1 MLKSV
6 FLYLGLCLTIG
17 SLSGQTT
24 ADTSILQ
31 FSGMVVY
38 EENEELFPL
47 PFTNILIKKSGR
59 GTYSN
64 LDGFFSIVAEKGDT
78 VEFSSVG
85 FKTVEYVIPDTLSS
99 KRYTVY
105 QIMSQDAINLPETV
119 VYPWPSREHFSIEFL
134 ALEVPDNLGDIAAEN
149 LDPERL
155 ATMRETLDADG
166 RETGQYYL
174 KRLAESTYYA
184 GQQRPTPI
192 FNPLAW
198 SKFIKAWKNGD
209 FKKKE

>member
-1 MLKSV
+1 MLKNAFLLFSICLV
-6 FLYLGLCLTIG
+6 FG
-17 SLSGQTT
+17 SLTAQT
-24 ADTSILQ
+24 AVDTNIIQ

-38 EENEELFPL
+38 EENEDLFPL
-47 PFTNILIKKSGR
+47 AFTNILIKKSGR

-85 FKTVEYVIPDTLSS
+85 FKTVEYIIPDTMSS
-99 KRYTVY
+99 KRYTIY
-105 QIMSQDAINLPETV
+105 QIMSLDAINLPETV

-134 ALEVPDNLGDIAAEN
+134 ALDVPDDLGDIAAEN

-174 KRLAESTYYA
+174 KRLAESTYYS

-192 FNPLAW
+192 LDPIAW

-209 FKKKE
+209 FKKKD